1 MKFRFLRSVS
11 FELNLRVNKAFKD
24 NNIEI
29 VNFLQL
35 SKGLTARK
43 EDYEKLR
50 EKAAFNCKLDTR
62 FSASKFKIT
71 KLDDLKSME
80 LKP

>member
-1 MKFRFLRSVS
+1 MKFGVLRSVN
-11 FELNLRVNKAFKD
+11 FQLNFRVKKAFKD
-24 NNIEI
+24 NSIEI
-29 VNFLQL
+29 VFFLQL
-35 SKGLTARK
+35 SKGLTPRK

-50 EKAAFNCKLDTR
+50 EKAAFNCKLETR

-71 KLDDLKSME
+71 KLDDLKSIE